1 MKKIR
6 VIGLLAVVVAV
17 AAVLVFYF
25 RDSGEASKQQYK
37 IGKAAKG
44 KILAIVSSTG
54 TVHPLNTVK
63 LGSQVSGNIKEIYVD
78 FNSEVKKGQVIA
90 RIDPAIHAA
99 QVEQA
104 KAQLLKTETALIEK
118 KTDIQ
123 AAKAGVQ
130 SARASLNSARA
141 TLKQSELQYKR
152 LSRLVGRETI
162 AKSEYDASLAKRDTS
177 KGALEVT
184 EAKLESAKA
193 QVQRVIAQEK
203 GVRAQITERK
213 AALNL
218 AEIKLNYCTIISP
231 IDGVVTY
238 RSADVGQT
246 VASTLQAP
254 VLFHIAEDLKKMQVV
269 IDVSEADVG
278 RIKSGQSVEF
288 TVDAYTER
296 KFTAEVNQVRYYATN
311 IQNVVTYKVVAD
323 VRNRDLALRPGMTAN
338 VTIVV
343 AEENDALKIPNA
355 ALRFRP
361 LGEIRKAAEQQKQQR
376 QSTNV
381 RDSAQFKKTVEFL
394 KMDSAQVDK
403 YEVIAKEAGAKL
415 KSQLQGGG
423 DDQDRRMAF
432 RTYMITLGKKL
443 QEILREDQ
451 AKKMREYYKM
461 LAANRKKMRKN
472 KGRPGKVYVLDEDG
486 KPKELKL
493 VIGVSNDTE
502 TQVISGK
509 LKEGDGIITGLD
521 FSAQEEG
528 GKSASKIFRMFGR
541 R

>member
-6 VIGLLAVVVAV
+6 IIGLLVVVVV

-25 RDSGEASKQQYK
+25 RDSGEASRQQYK
-37 IGKAAKG
+37 IGKVAKG

-63 LGSQVSGNIKEIYVD
+63 LGSQISGNIKEIYVD

-90 RIDPAIHAA
+90 RIDSAIFAA

-104 KAQLLKTETALIEK
+104 KAQLLKTETALVEK
-118 KTDIQ
+118 KMDIL

-141 TLKQSELQYKR
+141 TLKQNELQYKR

-162 AKSEYDASLAKRDTS
+162 AKSEYDASLAKRDTA

-193 QVQRVIAQEK
+193 QLQRVIAQEK

-213 AALNL
+213 AALRL
-218 AEIKLNYCTIISP
+218 TEIKLNYCTIISP

-278 RIKSGQSVEF
+278 RIKSGQDVEF

-311 IQNVVTYKVVAD
+311 VQNVVTYKVVAN
-323 VRNRDLALRPGMTAN
+323 VLNRDLALRPGMTAN

-343 AEENDALKIPNA
+343 AEEKDALKIPNA

-361 LGEIRKAAEQQKQQR
+361 LGEIKKAAEQQQR

-381 RDSAQFKKTVEFL
+381 RDSEQFKKTVEYL

-403 YEVIAKEAGAKL
+403 YEVIVKEAGAKL

-432 RTYMITLGKKL
+432 RTYMTTMGRKL

-451 AKKMREYYKM
+451 AKKLRAYYKI

-493 VIGVSNDTE
+493 VIGVSSDTE

-509 LKEGDGIITGLD
+509 LKEGDGIIIGLD
-521 FSAQEEG
+521 FSAMEEG

>member
-6 VIGLLAVVVAV
+6 VIGLLAVVVVV

-54 TVHPLNTVK
+54 SVHPLNTVK
-63 LGSQVSGNIKEIYVD
+63 LGSQISGNIKEIYVD

-90 RIDPAIHAA
+90 RIDPAIYAA

-104 KAQLLKTETALIEK
+104 KAQLLKTETALLEK
-118 KTDIQ
+118 KMDIL

-141 TLKQSELQYKR
+141 TLKQNELQYKR
-152 LSRLVGRETI
+152 LARLVGRETI
-162 AKSEYDASLAKRDTS
+162 AKSEYDVSLAKRDTS

-193 QVQRVIAQEK
+193 QLQRVIAQEK

-213 AALNL
+213 AALLL

-296 KFTAEVNQVRYYATN
+296 KFKAEVNQVRYYATN
-311 IQNVVTYKVVAD
+311 VQNVVTYKVVAD

-343 AEENDALKIPNA
+343 AEEKDALKIPNA
-355 ALRFRP
+355 SLRFRP
-361 LGEIRKAAEQQKQQR
+361 LGEIRKAAEQQR

-381 RDSAQFKKTVEFL
+381 RDSEQFKKTVEYL

-403 YEVIAKEAGAKL
+403 YEVIVKEAGAKL
-415 KSQLQGGG
+415 KSQLQDGG

-432 RTYMITLGKKL
+432 RTYMTTMGKKL

-451 AKKMREYYKM
+451 AKKLRTYYKM

-486 KPKELKL
+486 RPKELKL

-502 TQVISGK
+502 TQVISGN

-521 FSAQEEG
+521 FTAMEEG

>member
-6 VIGLLAVVVAV
+6 IIGLLVVVVV

-25 RDSGEASKQQYK
+25 RDSGEASRQQYK
-37 IGKAAKG
+37 IGKVAKG

-63 LGSQVSGNIKEIYVD
+63 LGSQISGNIKEIYVD

-90 RIDPAIHAA
+90 RIDSAIFAA

-104 KAQLLKTETALIEK
+104 KAQLLKTETALLEK
-118 KTDIQ
+118 KMDIL

-141 TLKQSELQYKR
+141 TLKQNELQYKR
-152 LSRLVGRETI
+152 LARLVGRDTI

-193 QVQRVIAQEK
+193 QLQRVIAQKK

-213 AALNL
+213 AALRL
-218 AEIKLNYCTIISP
+218 AEIKLSYCTIISP

-278 RIKSGQSVEF
+278 RIKSGQDVEF
-288 TVDAYTER
+288 TVDAYTDR

-311 IQNVVTYKVVAD
+311 VQNVVTYKVVAD
-323 VRNRDLALRPGMTAN
+323 VLNRDLALRPGMTAN

-343 AEENDALKIPNA
+343 AEEKDALKIPNA

-361 LGEIRKAAEQQKQQR
+361 LGEIRKAAEQQQQR

-381 RDSAQFKKTVEFL
+381 RDSAQFKKTVEYL

-403 YEVIAKEAGAKL
+403 YEVIVKEAGAKL

-432 RTYMITLGKKL
+432 RTYMTTTGRKL

-451 AKKMREYYKM
+451 AKKLRTYFKM